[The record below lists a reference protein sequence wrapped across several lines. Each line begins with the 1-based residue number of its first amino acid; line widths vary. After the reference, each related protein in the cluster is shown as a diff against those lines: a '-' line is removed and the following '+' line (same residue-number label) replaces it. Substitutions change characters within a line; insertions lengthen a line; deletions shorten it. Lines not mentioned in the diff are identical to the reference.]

1 MVVLAIIVL
10 AGGIGLYLGVYQSLA
25 AARPVPS
32 GCVDIPAVPDYLAT
46 GSTHDAIAALNH
58 AHALV
63 GLAPL
68 KLPLRFYQSGPAQ
81 QQWLLVN
88 LERRARGLP
97 PLRMDATLA
106 QMALNYSRQ
115 MRDLHFFSHTSPIGG
130 TFPQRLAANPALA
143 GHYRLA
149 AENLAGNPVPGAG
162 AIYEYMYDD
171 AAENCL
177 HRANILDPAL
187 TLVGIAVVADRTYGS
202 ISAQEFL
209 APAPGN
215 PYTGAAPAT
224 QPPRLHLTISRDT
237 AYPWLLRG
245 RAVAGCSVGVVRLT
259 WFLDHPGNG
268 QLLASGSSLSLD
280 LRSLAP
286 GAHTLLVYAV
296 DGAQN
301 YSMATTRFLA
311 DPPG

>member
-1 MVVLAIIVL
+1 
-10 AGGIGLYLGVYQSLA
+10 
-25 AARPVPS
+25 
-32 GCVDIPAVPDYLAT
+32 
-46 GSTHDAIAALNH
+46 
-58 AHALV
+58 
-63 GLAPL
+63 
-68 KLPLRFYQSGPAQ
+68 
-81 QQWLLVN
+81 
-88 LERRARGLP
+88 
-97 PLRMDATLA
+97 
-106 QMALNYSRQ
+106 
-115 MRDLHFFSHTSPIGG
+115 
-130 TFPQRLAANPALA
+130 
-143 GHYRLA
+143 
-149 AENLAGNPVPGAG
+149 
-162 AIYEYMYDD
+162 MYDD